1 MAGPGRGHRES
12 ISLFQ
17 LTEQFPTEE
26 SAVQWFE
33 KQRWPEGRTCPHCGG
48 ESIHVSPDAQPMPYR
63 CRSCRKYFS
72 VRTGTVM
79 HRSKLPLRTWLFAI
93 YLNATSLKG
102 VSSLKL
108 HRDLGISQKSAWFL
122 NHRIREAFAS
132 GDALLSG
139 PIEIDEAYLGGTA
152 RNRPKHRRLTAI
164 VGIRDRST
172 REIRAQ
178 VIARPNQANLLRA
191 LAANVT
197 SDAHIYSDGN
207 RAYRILPR
215 HTAVRHSVSEYV
227 SGEAHTNG
235 IESFWAMLKR
245 AFHGTF
251 HHFSPKHM
259 HRYIS
264 EMATRQ
270 SWRELDT
277 VALLERIAQ
286 RLVGRVLTYSE
297 LIAGGPAYP

>member
-1 MAGPGRGHRES
+1 MAGPGRSHRET
-12 ISLFQ
+12 ISLFE
-17 LTEQFPTEE
+17 LTGRFPDEA
-26 SAVQWFE
+26 SAEQWFVT
-33 KQRWPEGRTCPHCGG
+33 QRWPDGIDCPFCGG
-48 ESIHVSPDAQPMPYR
+48 DSIYVSPNAQPMPYR

-72 VRTGTVM
+72 VRTKTVM
-79 HRSKLPLRTWLFAI
+79 HRSKLPLRTWLFAM

-108 HRDLGISQKSAWFL
+108 HRDLGISQPAAWFL
-122 NHRIREAFAS
+122 NHRIREAFTS
-132 GDALLSG
+132 GDNLLSG

-164 VGIRDRST
+164 VGIRDRTT
-172 REIRAQ
+172 REIRAMVVHRTTQ
-178 VIARPNQANLLRA
+178 PHLLRA
-191 LAANVT
+191 LAMNV
-197 SDAHIYSDGN
+197 SRSSHVYSDGN
-207 RAYRILPR
+207 PSYNVLPH

-227 SGEAHTNG
+227 AGEAHTNG

-270 SWRELDT
+270 SWRELST
-277 VALLERIAQ
+277 VQILERIAQ
-286 RLVGRVLTYSE
+286 RFVGKSLSYNVLTS
-297 LIAGGPAYP
+297 GGHAYP

>member
-1 MAGPGRGHRES
+1 MGSPGRGHRET
-12 ISLFQ
+12 ISLFE
-17 LTEQFPTEE
+17 LHERFPDEK
-26 SAVQWFE
+26 SAEAWFI
-33 KQRWPEGRTCPHCGG
+33 KQRWPNGVRCAHCDGC
-48 ESIHVSPDAQPMPYR
+48 EIKEVPNAKPMPWW
-63 CRSCRKYFS
+63 CKPCRKYFS
-72 VRTGTVM
+72 IQTGTVM
-79 HRSKLPLRTWLFAI
+79 YRSQLPLRIWLFAM

-122 NHRIREAFAS
+122 NHRIRQAFEA

-172 REIRAQ
+172 REIRAT
-178 VIARPNQANLLRA
+178 VIARPNQANLLQA
-191 LAANVT
+191 LAANVA
-197 SDAHIYSDGN
+197 SDALVYSDGN
-207 RAYRILPR
+207 RAYRILPK
-215 HTAVRHSVSEYV
+215 HVAVRHSVSEYV
-227 SGEAHTNG
+227 AGEAHTNG

-251 HHFSPKHM
+251 HHFSPKHV
-259 HRYIS
+259 HRYIN

-286 RLVGRVLTYSE
+286 RLVGKSLTYGA
-297 LIAGGPAYP
+297 LTAGGPAYA

>member
-1 MAGPGRGHRES
+1 M
-12 ISLFQ
+12 
-17 LTEQFPTEE
+17 FPDEK
-26 SAVQWFE
+26 SAEVWFV
-33 KQRWPEGRTCPHCGG
+33 KQRWPNGLQCPHCDG
-48 ESIHVSPDAQPMPYR
+48 ENIHVARQPRSLPYR
-63 CRSCRKYFS
+63 CRSCRKDFS
-72 VRTGTVM
+72 VKTQTVM
-79 HRSKLPLRTWLFAI
+79 HRSKLPLRKWLFAM
-93 YLNATSLKG
+93 YLVATNLKG
-102 VSSLKL
+102 ISSMKL
-108 HRDLGISQKSAWFL
+108 HRDLDIRQATAWHL
-122 NHRIREAFAS
+122 IHRIRKAYES

-152 RNRPKHRRLTAI
+152 RNRPKHRRLTAV
-164 VGIRDRST
+164 VGVRDRTT
-172 REIRAQ
+172 REIRAA
-178 VIARPNQANLLRA
+178 VIARPNQANLLRF
-191 LAANVT
+191 LAANAA

-207 RAYRILPR
+207 RAYRVLPK

-270 SWRELDT
+270 SWREFNT
-277 VALLERIAQ
+277 IEVLEMLAK
-286 RLVGRVLTYSE
+286 RLIGKHLTYSE